1 LVLESSLEKVDRP
14 NSIPNKRYF
23 SIGEVSKFCDLKP
36 HVLRYWENEFPE
48 LSPIKRRGNRRYYR
62 IEDINLIKFIKSL
75 LYEQGYTING
85 AKSNLLENKGALKN
99 ILAKGSTVYSK
110 VLPNKQLLFQ
120 SDFSRNTDS
129 DKEKI
134 LVKNKL
140 ENILK
145 ILLED

>member
-1 LVLESSLEKVDRP
+1 MVLESSLEKVDRP

-36 HVLRYWENEFPE
+36 HVLRYWEKEFPE

>member
-1 LVLESSLEKVDRP
+1 MVLESSLEKVDRP

>member
-1 LVLESSLEKVDRP
+1 LEKVDRP